1 MNSPG
6 RELNLRNK
14 EKDAEQIARKKV
26 RIIEEGFR
34 LFAEKGINNVTI
46 PQIAAASGVSR
57 AAFFLYFPSKLD
69 LVIAIGARKWGEYIS
84 ANYDRLS
91 PEEQERMSGAQHLRW
106 YMDSFLDLYRN
117 HRDILCFNYEFNSFL
132 RSELTSPEQKYA
144 YMQMMDELSRLFH
157 NVYEKGVR
165 DGTLRKDISEEAMF
179 SSSFHIMLAAVTRY
193 AVGLVYI
200 PEQGSD
206 PESELEMLKEL
217 LLSRYTVE

>member
-1 MNSPG
+1 MNNPE
-6 RELNLRNK
+6 RKLNLRNK

-34 LFAEKGINNVTI
+34 LFAEKGINNVAI

-84 ANYDRLS
+84 ANNDRLS

-144 YMQMMDELSRLFH
+144 YMQMVDEVGRLFH
-157 NVYEKGVR
+157 TVYEKGMR
-165 DGTLRKDISEEAMF
+165 DGSLRKDISEAEMF

-200 PEQGSD
+200 LEQGSN
-206 PESELEMLKEL
+206 PENELEMLKEL
-217 LLSRYTVE
+217 LLSRYTVG

>member
-1 MNSPG
+1 MYSPG

-14 EKDAEQIARKKV
+14 ERDAEQIARKKV

-57 AAFFLYFPSKLD
+57 AAFFLYYPSKLD
-69 LVIAIGARKWGEYIS
+69 LVIAIGARKWGEYIN
-84 ANYDRLS
+84 ANNNRLS
-91 PEEQERMSGAQHLRW
+91 PEELERMSGAQHLRW

-144 YMQMMDELSRLFH
+144 YMQMVDELSRLFH
-157 NVYEKGVR
+157 NVYEKGMR
-165 DGTLRKDISEEAMF
+165 DGTLRNDISEEAMF

>member
-91 PEEQERMSGAQHLRW
+91 PEEQEQMSGAQHLRW
-106 YMDSFLDLYRN
+106 YLESFLDLYRN

-132 RSELTSPEQKYA
+132 RSELTSPEQKSA
-144 YMQMMDELSRLFH
+144 YMQMVDELSRLFH
-157 NVYEKGVR
+157 NVYEKGMR

>member
-132 RSELTSPEQKYA
+132 RSELTSPEQKSA
-144 YMQMMDELSRLFH
+144 YMQMVDELSRLFH
-157 NVYEKGVR
+157 NVYEKGMR

>member
-91 PEEQERMSGAQHLRW
+91 PEKLERMSGAQHLRW

-132 RSELTSPEQKYA
+132 HSELTSPEQKYA
-144 YMQMMDELSRLFH
+144 YMQMVDELSRLFH
-157 NVYEKGVR
+157 NVYEKGMR
-165 DGTLRKDISEEAMF
+165 DGTLRNDISEEAMF